1 MAVKKILISQ
11 NAPRVTTQYESVTE
25 KFGVEFT
32 FKPFFRTEPLS
43 AREFRT
49 QKINIPDY
57 TGIIFSSRHSIDA
70 FFALC
75 EEIRYKVPET
85 LKYFCTSEL
94 VAMYLQKH
102 IVYRKRKIFYG
113 NGTPES
119 VVSLIF
125 PKHKAEKLLLT
136 TSDSSGNE
144 TLARLLEAQKLDFNT
159 AILVKSVSCDMSGE
173 DLHSYD
179 MIVFYNPADVRSLQ
193 ENFPGFTQGDIRFV
207 SYGKG
212 VVHAM
217 EGAGLTITVK
227 APTPEAPS
235 TAKAIELYLESL

>member
-32 FKPFFRTEPLS
+32 FEPFFRTEPLS

-125 PKHKAEKLLLT
+125 PKHKAEKLLRSGASASGLPPT
-136 TSDSSGNE
+136 VPLIADGVPTVLSDCG
-144 TLARLLEAQKLDFNT
+144 
-159 AILVKSVSCDMSGE
+159 I
-173 DLHSYD
+173 
-179 MIVFYNPADVRSLQ
+179 
-193 ENFPGFTQGDIRFV
+193 
-207 SYGKG
+207 
-212 VVHAM
+212 
-217 EGAGLTITVK
+217 
-227 APTPEAPS
+227 
-235 TAKAIELYLESL
+235 